1 MPQETPLDVVTASCG
16 CAAIPR
22 RVCDVCHSPRHAFV
36 ACSGK
41 CLERHL
47 RAVHGE
53 APLDAEVRA
62 RASQSSMS
70 LKSPGTWDAYAHH
83 RRMVMSHVP
92 RRGGAIC
99 IFGAGN
105 CADIDLEQLGAAFQ
119 SIHLVDIDGDALER
133 ARARQLRPVRDIIV
147 PHGGI
152 DLSGFLDR
160 LDTWG
165 ERSPEDVELAQ
176 TAVSAAHRIVASL
189 GGPFDF
195 TLSTCVLSQLITP
208 F

>member
-1 MPQETPLDVVTASCG
+1 MGVAGPLTGAHTRGSRPFRTATTPTLMPQETPLDVVTESCG

-133 ARARQLRPVRDIIV
+133 ARARQPAAGARHHRPPRGD
-147 PHGGI
+147 
-152 DLSGFLDR
+152 
-160 LDTWG
+160 
-165 ERSPEDVELAQ
+165 
-176 TAVSAAHRIVASL
+176 
-189 GGPFDF
+189 
-195 TLSTCVLSQLITP
+195 
-208 F
+208 